1 MMGRDMELS
10 LIDKNGTTT
19 TVDMMS
25 GGMKDAAYI
34 ALRIA
39 LMLRIFGGDTP
50 PLMLDE
56 ALCQLDDGRMKRI
69 LEILSRLCQMNA
81 QCILFTCHRREAVA
95 CRELGI
101 TAEFFK
107 M

>member
-1 MMGRDMELS
+1 MELS

-95 CRELGI
+95 CHELGI
-101 TAEFFK
+101 QAEIFK